1 MTTLTKVWQ
10 EEVAKAMGAIKCSP
24 TERRRAYEYL
34 HRTGIAERIGG
45 GLAETVR
52 ELVESGDIG
61 GHTNDNGKRVTDE
74 K

>member
-1 MTTLTKVWQ
+1 MTEPIWQ
-10 EEVAKAMGAIKCSP
+10 DEVAKAMGAIPCSP

-45 GLAETVR
+45 GLAQTVR
-52 ELVESGDIG
+52 ELVASGDI
-61 GHTNDNGKRVTDE
+61 NGRLADE